1 MLAYNIDDSNDEN
14 IFTDDEIEDGSDEYR
29 YYLDDVDI
37 DEVVIYSEDID
48 QSQND
53 VLSTEL
59 VKTTKKFEDQ
69 INLVQE
75 NNKKL
80 IDENKKI
87 RKENDD
93 MKKEIC
99 NIKKDNDDLKIV
111 YNEINEKLTK
121 MVCFQVQQI
130 SIKDF
135 NASPLPFKL
144 SIISNLTNDK
154 MKPYFEK
161 IKNLLIYF
169 QKLHH
174 DSSYL
179 YIEIISNNIDQPL
192 NEIINEDT
200 VQILYNITEILY
212 KNRSFDTLEFNN
224 ILNQFNSVSI
234 EIQFP
239 SSIFN
244 NLYQSVMLIKKNQ
257 PQKIKIG
264 IFISKIN
271 IMDDIFNRNE
281 NISSVKFESTV
292 EQICGK
298 NGSFQMCLKLRR
310 VILPIYLKL
319 IGTSS
324 FEYNPIKKI
333 IIPPTVKVIQSCA
346 FKCCKLLVSIEI
358 PPSVTEIG
366 EGCFS
371 FCTSL
376 EQIKIPPL
384 VTEIGRCT
392 FNSCT
397 SLKLVEMTKS
407 VKKICSEAFK
417 ECSSLK
423 EINLPSGVSIGKL
436 AFPEITKIKY
446 F

>member
-1 MLAYNIDDSNDEN
+1 M
-14 IFTDDEIEDGSDEYR
+14 
-29 YYLDDVDI
+29 
-37 DEVVIYSEDID
+37 
-48 QSQND
+48 
-53 VLSTEL
+53 
-59 VKTTKKFEDQ
+59 TKKFEDQ
-69 INLVQE
+69 INMVQE
-75 NNKKL
+75 NYKKL
-80 IDENKKI
+80 IDENEKI
-87 RKENDD
+87 KKENDD

-99 NIKKDNDDLKIV
+99 NIKKDYDDLKIV
-111 YNEINEKLTK
+111 VNKANERLTK
-121 MVCFQVQQI
+121 LEKEMVCFQVQQI

-135 NASPLPFKL
+135 NASPLLIKL
-144 SIISNLTNDK
+144 SIISNLSNDK

-174 DSSYL
+174 DSSYP
-179 YIEIISNNIDQPL
+179 YIEIISNNLEQPL
-192 NEIINEDT
+192 NEIINEDS

-239 SSIFN
+239 SSLFDNI
-244 NLYQSVMLIKKNQ
+244 YQNVMLVKKNN

-264 IFISKIN
+264 IFITKIN
-271 IMDDIFNRNE
+271 IVDDTFNKNE

-310 VILPIYLKL
+310 VILPIYLKV
-319 IGTSS
+319 IGISS

-333 IIPPTVKVIQSCA
+333 IIPPTVKAIQSCA

-407 VKKICSEAFK
+407 VKKICYEAFK

-423 EINLPSGVSIGKL
+423 EIKLPSGVSIGKSV
-436 AFPEITKIKY
+436 FPTITKIKY